1 MAARIITPGLCQV
14 WFGRGRAV
22 YAGHFASRG
31 TSHRVD
37 FVSDIYGAA
46 PRAGLCLLGAGRDP
60 WRPTGWIT
68 CVSAKSQNPA
78 SDTGSDCCQ
87 ISVAGAAWV
96 HAPAGQ
102 RRKYAWA
109 AAQQPAMFSAL
120 SRGWHAH
127 RARRTCVWPGAR
139 PGGRADTCA
148 RQLLGVGSGF
158 FGLARFRAANRCRF
172 GTVGSKYA
180 ILARYDH
187 RTGLRDARCRDKRH
201 TVRAIRGATRSGFV
215 ACFGGRRGF
224 ACGARTVGQPITGIG
239 SAKADDC
246 AGLPGTG
253 GAIAAGQRRLAAIF
267 TRRPRRAARPLFTR
281 SGLAPQGGGRAGHLP
296 RTHRTGSCRQSSPN
310 AADDKRIRGQ

>member
-37 FVSDIYGAA
+37 FVSDVYGGA
-46 PRAGLCLLGAGRDP
+46 PRAGLCLLGAGRNP

-109 AAQQPAMFSAL
+109 AAQQPAMLSAL

-158 FGLARFRAANRCRF
+158 FGLARVRAANRCRF

-187 RTGLRDARCRDKRH
+187 RTGLRDAGGRDQCH
-201 TVRAIRGATRSGFV
+201 IVRTIRGATRSGFV

-224 ACGARTVGQPITGIG
+224 ACGARTVGQPITGTWA
-239 SAKADDC
+239 STVRDC

-253 GAIAAGQRRLAAIF
+253 VATTGGQRGLAAIF
-267 TRRPRRAARPLFTR
+267 ARSSRRAARPLFTR

-296 RTHRTGSCRQSSPN
+296 RTHRFGSCRQSSPN